1 MTNMSEDVF
10 TVKLDALHKDVG
22 EVKTALNK
30 LSDAITKLALVE
42 QQQGQTA
49 AALDRAFKAITK
61 VEEKMAEDISSLD
74 ERVSAV
80 EKDQPKHNSA
90 ALWVDR
96 ALVGLAG
103 AGIGLLANGRM

>member
-49 AALDRAFKAITK
+49 AALERAFKAITK
-61 VEEKMAEDISSLD
+61 VEENMAEDISALD
-74 ERVSAV
+74 VRVTVV
-80 EKDQPKHNSA
+80 EKAQPKHNSA

-103 AGIGLLANGRM
+103 AGMALLAKGIL